1 MNRKKLLDKFNYKL
15 KLYRIAIKSIIDRE
29 AGVLQKK
36 REVPLVVSLTSIPER
51 INYVYLVVECLLS
64 QTLKPDYLILWLS
77 KENGLDDNTL
87 PFKLKRLKKRG
98 LEIRYS
104 EDLGPYRKL
113 IPTLKEFPD
122 SIIVTA
128 DDDMCY
134 PPDWLRELYESYESN
149 PEYIHCHRA
158 HEIIK
163 DGNGKLKKYIE
174 WDQLSPG
181 KTGPSKYLFPTTGG
195 GILFPPNSLHSE
207 VLNKDVFMDLCP
219 LSDDIWVKAMSLMK
233 GTLIKK
239 VNPYYEKNLII
250 RETQDMKLWKNN
262 VRQGENDKKIE
273 RVFEKYRLYDLIY

>member
-195 GILFPPNSLHSE
+195 GVLFPPNSLHSE

>member
-195 GILFPPNSLHSE
+195 GVLFPPNSLHSE

-273 RVFEKYRLYDLIY
+273 RVFEKYDLYKLL